1 MSYRLEKAL
10 LSRLESFLCLQY
22 FTYGRRNKQT
32 HVSNNKADSNLVV
45 DILIMVQQRSEAKST
60 RLQIAAAICRTR
72 VYSSL
77 RYKS

>member
-32 HVSNNKADSNLVV
+32 HVSNKKADINLAV
-45 DILIMVQQRSEAKST
+45 DILTTAQQRSEAKST